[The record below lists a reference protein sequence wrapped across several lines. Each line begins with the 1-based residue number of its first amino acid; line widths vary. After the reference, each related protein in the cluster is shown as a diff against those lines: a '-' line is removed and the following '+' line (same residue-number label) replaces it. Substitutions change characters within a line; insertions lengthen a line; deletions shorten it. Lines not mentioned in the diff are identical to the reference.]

1 MNKLIDISGLVQRIN
16 IAKKNLMGNC
26 LIIGKCLAE
35 IADNDLWKQYGDHLE
50 TFDDFL
56 KEIVIAKSTGHHY
69 MNIWKRFG
77 EYLTANGLAIPTR
90 RLIKLLPIATEE
102 NKEEL
107 LHKAEILSDSDFNK
121 EIQEEKGII
130 DCTHPRS
137 KRKYFYQCSVCK
149 QWVLLSDEDI
159 IKLADEK
166 KTENK

>member
-16 IAKKNLMGNC
+16 EAKKNLVGNC

-35 IADNDLWKQYGDHLE
+35 IASNDLWKGYGEHLE

-56 KEIVIAKSTGHHY
+56 REIVIPKSTGHHY
-69 MNIWKRFG
+69 MNVWKKFG
-77 EYLTANGLAIPTR
+77 EYLTSNGLAIPTR

-121 EIQEEKGII
+121 EIAEEKGII
-130 DCTHPRS
+130 DCQCPEDHRQ
-137 KRKYFYQCSVCK
+137 YFYQCKICK
-149 QWVLLSDEDI
+149 KWTKIDKPNE
-159 IKLADEK
+159 
-166 KTENK
+166 ENI